1 MVGFC
6 IAMFD
11 YQRVIFL
18 IQLTNL
24 MGVQGT
30 RHGGWLLLLQALQQ
44 RLGRRAPGVL
54 HVVRQ
59 PPGQS
64 TAVFFG
70 GKDGEIAWT
79 YHENQH
85 GN

>member
-1 MVGFC
+1 
-6 IAMFD
+6 
-11 YQRVIFL
+11 
-18 IQLTNL
+18 

-30 RHGGWLLLLQALQQ
+30 RHGGWLLLPQALQQ

-64 TAVFFG
+64 TVFWG
-70 GKDGEIAWT
+70 GKMGK
-79 YHENQH
+79 
-85 GN
+85 